1 MFDVCKV
8 FRSKVYECWICLI
21 ESGSR
26 LIQPYYQRCVC
37 IRILSFQ
44 RCKTILYFCR
54 YSDMTFEEQMRIIE
68 LKELN
73 SEDQRK
79 VFTKLV
85 CVYFENK
92 SSGQNGNNN
101 EFPEKMTSS
110 CLTNGVNSNSNLLH
124 SDYCYNE
131 KEANLKGSF
140 SASNLNSSIYSI
152 HPGTGWN
159 GLLKCFSRQN
169 LFSMKSYA
177 LHFTA
182 FHCNILCV

>member
-1 MFDVCKV
+1 
-8 FRSKVYECWICLI
+8 
-21 ESGSR
+21 
-26 LIQPYYQRCVC
+26 
-37 IRILSFQ
+37 
-44 RCKTILYFCR
+44 
-54 YSDMTFEEQMRIIE
+54 MTFEEQMRIIE

-101 EFPEKMTSS
+101 EFPEKMTSL

-152 HPGTGWN
+152 HPGIGGKWEWIIKMFPHT
-159 GLLKCFSRQN
+159 F
-169 LFSMKSYA
+169 LFSKKSIA

-182 FHCNILCV
+182 IYIVYKTVVSVSNNIYFQVR

>member
-1 MFDVCKV
+1 
-8 FRSKVYECWICLI
+8 
-21 ESGSR
+21 
-26 LIQPYYQRCVC
+26 
-37 IRILSFQ
+37 
-44 RCKTILYFCR
+44 
-54 YSDMTFEEQMRIIE
+54 MTFEEQMRIIE

-101 EFPEKMTSS
+101 EFPEKMTSL

-152 HPGTGWN
+152 HPGIGGN
-159 GLLKCFSRQN
+159 GLLKCFSHQNQN
-169 LFSMKSYA
+169 LFSKKSIA

-182 FHCNILCV
+182 IYIVYKTVVSVSNNIYFQVR

>member
-1 MFDVCKV
+1 
-8 FRSKVYECWICLI
+8 
-21 ESGSR
+21 
-26 LIQPYYQRCVC
+26 
-37 IRILSFQ
+37 
-44 RCKTILYFCR
+44 
-54 YSDMTFEEQMRIIE
+54 MTFEEQMRIIE

-101 EFPEKMTSS
+101 EFPEKMTSL

-152 HPGTGWN
+152 HPGIGGRWEWIIKMFLTPKPIFEEIN
-159 GLLKCFSRQN
+159 C
-169 LFSMKSYA
+169 
-177 LHFTA
+177 TA
-182 FHCNILCV
+182 FHCNTAIYIVYKTVVSVSDNIYFHVR

>member
-1 MFDVCKV
+1 
-8 FRSKVYECWICLI
+8 
-21 ESGSR
+21 
-26 LIQPYYQRCVC
+26 
-37 IRILSFQ
+37 
-44 RCKTILYFCR
+44 
-54 YSDMTFEEQMRIIE
+54 MRIIE

-101 EFPEKMTSS
+101 EFPEKMTSL

-152 HPGTGWN
+152 HPGIGGN
-159 GLLKCFSRQN
+159 GLLKCFSHQN
-169 LFSMKSYA
+169 LFSKKSIA

-182 FHCNILCV
+182 IYIVYKTVVSVSDNIYFHVRWIICFVFITLKHSCTAIELWGNIRGTLELL

>member
-1 MFDVCKV
+1 
-8 FRSKVYECWICLI
+8 
-21 ESGSR
+21 
-26 LIQPYYQRCVC
+26 
-37 IRILSFQ
+37 
-44 RCKTILYFCR
+44 
-54 YSDMTFEEQMRIIE
+54 MTFEEQMRIIE

-101 EFPEKMTSS
+101 EFPEKMTSL

-152 HPGTGWN
+152 HPGIIGGN
-159 GLLKCFSRQN
+159 GLLKCFLTHFYFRRNQLHCISLQYI
-169 LFSMKSYA
+169 LFIKQW
-177 LHFTA
+177 FQQG
-182 FHCNILCV
+182 